1 MLNAGPKTENAVLAS
16 LKKAEE
22 TARAK
27 GHAVVIGNPDPQ
39 VLAALRRWS
48 EERDT
53 GIRLVPLRL
62 QPVEEET
69 LTPDDIST
77 PAEQDVPTVEH

>member
-1 MLNAGPKTENAVLAS
+1 MSVLPTEAPLS
-16 LKKAEE
+16 E

-39 VLAALRRWS
+39 ILAALKRWS
-48 EERDT
+48 EERDKA
-53 GIRLVPLRL
+53 IRVVPLHL

-69 LTPDDIST
+69 LTPEDIPATAEET
-77 PAEQDVPTVEH
+77 PPPGH

>member
-1 MLNAGPKTENAVLAS
+1 MLAD

-27 GHAVVIGNPDPQ
+27 GHAVVIATPAPH
-39 VLAALRRWS
+39 VLTGAQAVVA
-48 EERDT
+48 ERDKD
-53 GIRLVPLRL
+53 IRLVPLRL

-69 LTPDDIST
+69 FASEDIPSERQDD
-77 PAEQDVPTVEH
+77 PTSPIEH

>member
-1 MLNAGPKTENAVLAS
+1 MLNTGPKTEHAVLAS

-27 GHAVVIGNPDPQ
+27 GHAVVIGNPDPR
-39 VLAALRRWS
+39 VLAALKRWS
-48 EERDT
+48 AERDT
-53 GIRLVPLRL
+53 SIRLVPLRL

-69 LTPDDIST
+69 LTPDDLT
-77 PAEQDVPTVEH
+77 APAEQDVPPVEH